1 MAKMVMIAIILIL
14 VAAASVVMYCALVIA
29 SREDEWVERKIK
41 EKNGQ
46 NKIF

>member
-29 SREDEWVERKIK
+29 SREDEWAERKIK

-46 NKIF
+46 NKSF